1 MRDKRWDCRM
11 RKCISSGSLCSLHS
25 TRGKSRGVLQLS
37 NCCLRPP
44 DPYPDRCRFS
54 HDSKCMVRKRDG
66 RRHANELCVCVAPE
80 HTDSALTRVE
90 ADGRSSPCNTAKGA
104 NDEPSCRQRGKQGP
118 LGCVPPPEALYL
130 LMLGLLGTCLPRP
143 AWAGRWPITC
153 IWNPDWLCSYR
164 ARPSMPS

>member
-54 HDSKCMVRKRDG
+54 HDSKCIVRKRDG

-118 LGCVPPPEALYL
+118 LGCVPPSGGAVLADARSSRDLPTTPGVGGTVAHYMHLEPRLALQL
-130 LMLGLLGTCLPRP
+130 
-143 AWAGRWPITC
+143 
-153 IWNPDWLCSYR
+153 
-164 ARPSMPS
+164 